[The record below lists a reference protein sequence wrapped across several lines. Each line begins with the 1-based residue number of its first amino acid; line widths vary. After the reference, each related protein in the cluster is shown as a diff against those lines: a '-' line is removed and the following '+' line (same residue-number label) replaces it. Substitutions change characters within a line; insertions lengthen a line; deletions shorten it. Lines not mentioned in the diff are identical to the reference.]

1 MQTIINNSTK
11 DNVSIIRNSVNLPD
25 VSLSRMGVCRLCVI
39 HHNVPRMITRILDFI
54 SDKNINVEHMI
65 NKNRG
70 KYAVT
75 IVDLGSAIYEET
87 VNGIREMD
95 EVVRVRVI

>member
-1 MQTIINNSTK
+1 MALNNRKKKKHYEFYSGHA
-11 DNVSIIRNSVNLPD
+11 LQP
-25 VSLSRMGVCRLCVI
+25 
-39 HHNVPRMITRILDFI
+39 
-54 SDKNINVEHMI
+54 
-65 NKNRG
+65 
-70 KYAVT
+70 YAVT